1 MRFLTKA
8 HTLSAALVLTWI
20 FGSATSSAKIIVPPE
35 HFSVSVQG
43 KYETRWTKVFK
54 DGPVWACQT
63 DLLPYF
69 EAKEEPLKD
78 LDWQRLKKTAA
89 AKDPGPCTPV
99 ILEDHRRGKTES
111 ITSCLENPEIVR
123 FVKSVHKKCGRGLL

>member
-1 MRFLTKA
+1 MPLMI
-8 HTLSAALVLTWI
+8 ALVFYATI
-20 FGSATSSAKIIVPPE
+20 GSAAKIIVPPE

-69 EAKEEPLKD
+69 EAKQEPLKD
-78 LDWQRLKKTAA
+78 LDWKRLKTSASS
-89 AKDPGPCTPV
+89 KDLGPCTPV
-99 ILEDHRRGKTES
+99 ILEDRRRGKTET
-111 ITSCLENPEIVR
+111 ITGCLENPEIGR